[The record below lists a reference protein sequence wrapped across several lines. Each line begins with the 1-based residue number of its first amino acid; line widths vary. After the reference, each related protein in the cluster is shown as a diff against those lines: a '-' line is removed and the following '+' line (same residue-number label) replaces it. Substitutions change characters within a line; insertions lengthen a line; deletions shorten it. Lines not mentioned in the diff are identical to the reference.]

1 MSSALRLFWP
11 NFYKALIAVLAAG
24 IFLAWASVAFAQD
37 APVVAAPSDQGSILP
52 MLRDSLTAALLAV
65 LTGALAWLSRRAD
78 SWFGAKIDLNST
90 LDSLHWQ
97 QYVKDAADDAFAY
110 AQNRIMPP
118 EKISNLEEKASFLG
132 AAYRFIK
139 AHNNDIVAYADK
151 NGNGV
156 IDLLEAL
163 LAKRV
168 SLPSAP
174 EEPPMQQGFMASPPV
189 RTKLRPMPPV
199 PPVPPSR
206 RKQPGAG
213 VFQ

>member
-11 NFYKALIAVLAAG
+11 NFFKALIAVLAA
-24 IFLAWASVAFAQD
+24 IIVLAWVSVAFAQD
-37 APVVAAPSDQGSILP
+37 APAAVPNDQGGLIP

-118 EKISNLEEKASFLG
+118 
-132 AAYRFIK
+132 
-139 AHNNDIVAYADK
+139 
-151 NGNGV
+151 
-156 IDLLEAL
+156 
-163 LAKRV
+163 
-168 SLPSAP
+168 
-174 EEPPMQQGFMASPPV
+174 
-189 RTKLRPMPPV
+189 
-199 PPVPPSR
+199 
-206 RKQPGAG
+206 
-213 VFQ
+213 